1 MVIFKYTYYILFSIV
16 SFIKDEFPGIRY
28 NNPPFTAAIL
38 LTIIQVVNVITIFN
52 LLKINHVTYTQS
64 SDILF
69 VSIILFSI
77 NYYLYMYK
85 QKYKFIIEMIHLNK
99 YKKLYY
105 ILSFTYIVLSIYLVL
120 TV

>member
-1 MVIFKYTYYILFSIV
+1 MKE
-16 SFIKDEFPGIRY
+16 EFPGIRL
-28 NNPPFTAAIL
+28 NDPPFDAAIL

-85 QKYKFIIEMIHLNK
+85 QKYKFIIEIIHMNK